1 MRIGSLILV
10 VCAAVAAGSCQSKQP
25 EPAAPAAD
33 QPPYTT
39 TATVKDIMLHIVDP
53 AGDMVWDSVATVI
66 DKGGIHETAP
76 KTDEEWFKV
85 RSGLIM
91 LIEGSNLLMIP
102 GRKVARP
109 GREVGDAGR
118 RARAVGDGR
127 VDRQGSRRL
136 EPAREGRCTTSRR
149 ACCKS
154 SRRRTRRSCSTSART
169 STGRARTATGSTGI
183 RTRRFPISPAR
194 SRRRRPRRNDN
205 ARPVQQDRPY
215 PSS

>member
-1 MRIGSLILV
+1 MRIGSLIFV
-10 VCAAVAAGSCQSKQP
+10 VCAAVAVGSCQSKQP

-66 DKGGIHETAP
+66 DKGGIHETMP

-109 GREVGDAGR
+109 GEKSDTPGVE
-118 RARAVGDGR
+118 
-127 VDRQGSRRL
+127 L
-136 EPAREGRCTTSRR
+136 EPSEMDELIAKDRKAWYDRAKALHDIAQGVLEVVDKKDAQKLFDVGEDIDR
-149 ACCKS
+149 ACENCHRQYWYPNEK
-154 SRRRTRRSCSTSART
+154 
-169 STGRARTATGSTGI
+169 I
-183 RTRRFPISPAR
+183 PDFPSDA
-194 SRRRRPRRNDN
+194 
-205 ARPVQQDRPY
+205 
-215 PSS
+215 PSSTPSSK

>member
-1 MRIGSLILV
+1 MQTRSLIFV

-25 EPAAPAAD
+25 EPAAPVD

-39 TATVKDIMLHIVDP
+39 TATVKDIMLHIIDP

-91 LIEGSNLLMIP
+91 MIEGSNLLMVP

-109 GREVGDAGR
+109 GEKSETPGVE
-118 RARAVGDGR
+118 
-127 VDRQGSRRL
+127 L
-136 EPAREGRCTTSRR
+136 EPPEMDELIAKDRKAWYERAKALHDIATSVLPIVDAKDAQKLFDVGEDIDK
-149 ACCKS
+149 ACENCHRQYWYPNEKIPELPS
-154 SRRRTRRSCSTSART
+154 STAPTSA
-169 STGRARTATGSTGI
+169 
-183 RTRRFPISPAR
+183 
-194 SRRRRPRRNDN
+194 
-205 ARPVQQDRPY
+205 
-215 PSS
+215 PSSK